1 MTSLAGFESKFLS
14 DFKILCMGTM
24 QSLNTY
30 GRLQGR
36 VVSKHN
42 SFQDCRC
49 CCLKPLARPTTP
61 MPYKPTTLKSR
72 VATSRSLSLYCIAH
86 GDHDHKSH
94 RHHNH
99 SHKGCCGSHD
109 DSGHHRHHNETST
122 NIIHTVLNKIFTI
135 NGIAKLAAWL
145 EDSIPSTIA
154 KILFLT
160 IAAITAYIATAT
172 TSTTGIITANMR
184 NNYIVSNAALISKI
198 AASIVY
204 FFAGTPAAI
213 DLLYD
218 ISSAKVD
225 THVLMN
231 LAVVGSLVTGHPL
244 EGALLLVLF
253 QTSHVV
259 EHVLTAKAQGSLTAL
274 YDAAPQHATI
284 VSLDAAQQ
292 QPDMSSARQYKVDQ
306 VQVGDLMLVKAGEV
320 VPLDGVIVGT
330 GRALITSEHITGESI
345 PVLRKPGD
353 EVAAGSLNRD
363 GLLVIKAVRPAEDS
377 TPARIAELAL
387 QAQSDRPQLKS
398 FLDTFGE
405 RYSKAVIVATLCSLA
420 VMLSMGVPFI
430 GSAAER
436 GALYRAMG
444 LLTVASPC
452 ALVMTPLTYVSAIA
466 AMAGRGVVLRGGR
479 VLDALASVRS
489 VAFDKT
495 GTLTSGTLVCASMGP
510 LGGGE
515 ASGRRRRAAIAAAAA
530 LSLRSNHPVADAVV
544 LLASQQGIDLNS
556 VGVDGFRLV
565 AGGGVEAKALTL
577 PPLEAFASVLGSGS
591 YDSLSASID
600 DNYSNSNTKSNTNT
614 PVNAMFGSVEYVRP
628 RLRPVEAAAL
638 DKMLVKVKRNT
649 GAISVLVL
657 ESPMREHS
665 VWTFSFE
672 DSVRDQSATAVKQL
686 QTGSW
691 LSLSSNNKRSS
702 SYDAADQIDVVM
714 LTGDNEVSA
723 QKVADRLG
731 ITSVHSSLT
740 PEEKVAYI
748 QKLRNKGGVVMVGDG
763 LNDAA
768 ALATATVG
776 VAIASTGSAAASL
789 AADAIVMNASG
800 IAAVPLLLHMARVTQ
815 RVVRQN
821 LALAI
826 GSIVVLVLPT
836 VLGFVPLWLAVAA
849 HEGSTLAVALN
860 SLRLLRMG
868 KWWPSSSSALLVG
881 GSGHLARIE
890 SGEVSGIRNPL
901 VGVADTIAKCV

>member
-1 MTSLAGFESKFLS
+1 LAEFEAKFS
-14 DFKILCMGTM
+14 FDFKLMCVGTM
-24 QSLNTY
+24 QSLNSY
-30 GRLQGR
+30 GRLQVR
-36 VVSKHN
+36 VVSNHN
-42 SFQDCRC
+42 FQDCRC
-49 CCLKPLARPTTP
+49 RLQPLARSTTH

-72 VATSRSLSLYCIAH
+72 VTTSRTLGLYCIAH
-86 GDHDHKSH
+86 GDHGDHKSH
-94 RHHNH
+94 RHNH
-99 SHKGCCGSHD
+99 SHKSCCGSHG
-109 DSGHHRHHNETST
+109 DSDTHHRHHNETST
-122 NIIHTVLNKIFTI
+122 NIVHTVLNKVFTTT
-135 NGIAKLAAWL
+135 GISKLAAWL

-154 KILFLT
+154 KIFFLT
-160 IAAITAYIATAT
+160 IAAITAYIATTTTT
-172 TSTTGIITANMR
+172 TSSTSAIITANVH
-184 NNYIVSNAALISKI
+184 NNNFLVANAGLISKI
-198 AASIVY
+198 TASIVY
-204 FFAGTPAAI
+204 FFAGIPAAI

-218 ISSAKVD
+218 VSSAKVD

-274 YDAAPQHATI
+274 YDTAPQHATI
-284 VSLDAAQQ
+284 VSLDSAQQ
-292 QPDMSSARQYKVDQ
+292 QPDMSSTKQYKVDQ
-306 VQVGDLMLVKAGEV
+306 VQVGDLMLVKAGEII
-320 VPLDGVIVGT
+320 PLDGVIVT
-330 GRALITSEHITGESI
+330 GRALISSEHITGESI

-353 EVAAGSLNRD
+353 ELAAGSLNRD

-387 QAQSDRPQLKS
+387 QAQADRPQLKS

-420 VMLSMGVPFI
+420 VMLSMGVPFLS
-430 GSAAER
+430 SASER

-495 GTLTSGTLVCASMGP
+495 GTLTSGTLVCSSMGS

-515 ASGRRRRAAIAAAAA
+515 ASGRRRRAAVAAAAA
-530 LSLRSNHPVADAVV
+530 LSLRSSHPVADAVV

-565 AGGGVEAKALTL
+565 AGGGVEAEALTL
-577 PPLEAFASVLGSGS
+577 PPLEAFASVLGSES
-591 YDSLSASID
+591 YDSLSASQD
-600 DNYSNSNTKSNTNT
+600 DNSSNCNTAVT
-614 PVNAMFGSVEYVRP
+614 AMFGSVEYVRP
-628 RLRPVEAAAL
+628 KLRTDEAAAL
-638 DKMLVKVKRNT
+638 DKMLTKVKRNT

-657 ESPMREHS
+657 EGHREHS

-672 DSVRDQSATAVKQL
+672 DSVRDQSAAAVKQL

-691 LSLSSNNKRSS
+691 LSLSSYNKKKSSNRRWRRSS
-702 SYDAADQIDVVM
+702 SYNVADQIDVIM

-723 QKVADRLG
+723 QRVADRLG

-740 PEEKVAYI
+740 PEQKVDYI
-748 QKLRNKGGVVMVGDG
+748 QNLRNKGGVVMVGDG

-826 GSIVVLVLPT
+826 GSIAVLVLPT

-868 KWWPSSSSALLVG
+868 KWWPYSSSSALLG
-881 GSGHLARIE
+881 DGSHVARI
-890 SGEVSGIRNPL
+890 GNDEVAGTIGPVL
-901 VGVADTIAKCV
+901 GVLT